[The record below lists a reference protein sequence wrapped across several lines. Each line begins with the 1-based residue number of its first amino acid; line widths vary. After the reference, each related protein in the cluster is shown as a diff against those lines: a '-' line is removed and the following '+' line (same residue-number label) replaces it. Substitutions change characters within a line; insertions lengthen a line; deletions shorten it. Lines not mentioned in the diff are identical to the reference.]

1 MKKVRL
7 VAVSLAA
14 FAAVLSASG
23 ATAAETK
30 AERRVT
36 AIMSNPKAAEAAA
49 EAGKKASFF
58 CANCHG
64 ADGNS
69 SIGEVPNLAGQ
80 NPVFLL
86 EQIRKF
92 GEGQRKN
99 EFMEKMIRVLSEEEQ
114 INIAVYYAYQKVKV
128 RPITDAALMARGME
142 WYTKVCIRC
151 HGEQGRG
158 NEKIARI
165 AGQQAPYLSL
175 TLTRYRDRTGE
186 RIDPLMATNTAFLKN
201 EDIRAVV
208 EYVSHMK

>member
-1 MKKVRL
+1 MKNFWPVIATTL
-7 VAVSLAA
+7 
-14 FAAVLSASG
+14 AAVLFSG
-23 ATAAETK
+23 AVAAETK
-30 AERRVT
+30 AERKL
-36 AIMSNPKAAEAAA
+36 AGLIGNAKAVEAAA

-69 SIGEVPNLAGQ
+69 AIGEVPNLAGQ

-99 EFMEKMIRVLSEEEQ
+99 EFMEKMIRVLSDDDKVS
-114 INIAVYYAYQKVKV
+114 IALFYAQQRVKS
-128 RPITDAALMARGME
+128 RPVSDTTLQAKGMD
-142 WYTKVCIRC
+142 WFSKVCIRC

-158 NEKIARI
+158 NERIARI
-165 AGQQAPYLSL
+165 AGQQPAYLSL

-186 RIDPLMATNTAFLKN
+186 RIDPLMATNTAFLKDD
-201 EDIRAVV
+201 DIKALV